1 MAQQPRASRERTG
14 QIRTSGVNPEQA
26 RNLRVGAHFRF
37 DENLPTISNQYA
49 DGTAVIDFPVGLYT
63 YRAFGL
69 RIENSVAIAGET
81 ISEMGVFRL
90 NSANLSKYVAS
101 IALEIN
107 GKIEQEYT
115 AAELIDFNELMNWDV
130 RDGIHWLCFGS
141 PGFFKEDLHED
152 AYLLGTANIRSVRL
166 LVKLQTA
173 WLATMK
179 LIVATEYA
187 PVARPIGYI
196 VTHRQQRY
204 SFSASGEQTISD
216 IPHGIDLAA
225 IWVRALN
232 GKRLD
237 AYGLRVDDQ
246 QMFDCSIPAAMA
258 LGALWGKDT
267 SQLAAGNLFIDFWRE
282 GDANKGLAALAQMQQ
297 VRRNADIR
305 LTLNFGEAAAEI
317 KLITFHCG
325 LYSLQR

>member
-1 MAQQPRASRERTG
+1 MAQQPKASKERTG
-14 QIRTSGVNPEQA
+14 QIRVSGVNPEQA
-26 RNLRVGAHFRF
+26 RHLAVKAHFRF
-37 DENLPTISNQYA
+37 DENLPTISNMFA
-49 DGTAVIDFPVGLYT
+49 DGTAQIDFPVGLYT

-69 RIENSVAIAGET
+69 RVENSAAIAGET

-90 NSANLSKYVAS
+90 NSANFSKYVAS
-101 IALEIN
+101 VALEIN
-107 GKIEQEYT
+107 GKVEQEYT
-115 AAELIDFNELMNWDV
+115 AAELIDYNELMNWDV

-141 PGFFKEDLHED
+141 PGFFKADLQED
-152 AYLLGTANIRSVRL
+152 AYLLGTGNIRSVRL
-166 LVKLQTA
+166 LVKLTTA

-179 LIVATEYA
+179 LVVATEYA
-187 PVARPIGYI
+187 PVSRPIGYI
-196 VTHRQQRY
+196 VTHRTQRY
-204 SFSASGEQTISD
+204 VFSGAGEQTISD

-237 AYGLRVDDQ
+237 GFGLRVDDQ
-246 QMFDCSIPAAMA
+246 QMFDCSVPAMAA

-267 SQLAAGNLFIDFWRE
+267 SQLSAGNLFLDFWRE
-282 GDANKGLAALAQMQQ
+282 GDANKGLAALAQLAQ

-325 LYSLQR
+325 LYALQR